1 MFLTNFLPV
10 HGFRLCILSPVFS
23 IIQGSKPPMFDGLQA
38 IIDNNDERC
47 LTHKLCK
54 KYFSV
59 KWREKGCYVYLANLF
74 IFLCFHVL
82 FNVYVA
88 LIRGA
93 IAVRLLNAA
102 SKSLGLLEYF

>member
-1 MFLTNFLPV
+1 
-10 HGFRLCILSPVFS
+10 
-23 IIQGSKPPMFDGLQA
+23 MFDGLQA

-59 KWREKGCYVYLANLF
+59 KWREKGCYVYLANLS

>member
-1 MFLTNFLPV
+1 
-10 HGFRLCILSPVFS
+10 
-23 IIQGSKPPMFDGLQA
+23 MFDGLQA
-38 IIDNNDERC
+38 IIDNNDEQC

-59 KWREKGCYVYLANLF
+59 KWREKVCYVYLANLL
-74 IFLCFHVL
+74 IYLCFHVL

-93 IAVRLLNAA
+93 IAVQVLNAA